1 MVFIHTLHLCIPLC
15 ECVMRYWRFVWRF
28 AFEVAQ
34 HGRRREEGGCQHGGC
49 EMQTKLKSVNLSHV
63 VSSGTE
69 TEDRRRIRTR
79 WRRRAEGD
87 SGADVR
93 AAVIKSDFV
102 VECLIAHRVRAKVT
116 TTLAPRPMCA
126 PLGTLSVACHRR
138 QLD

>member
-1 MVFIHTLHLCIPLC
+1 MHPTVRMRDALLALRVALCVRSGSIW
-15 ECVMRYWRFVWRF
+15 E
-28 AFEVAQ
+28 
-34 HGRRREEGGCQHGGC
+34 REEGCCQHWGC

-69 TEDRRRIRTR
+69 TEDKLTEPSGGGQGMRRGQ
-79 WRRRAEGD
+79 WN
-87 SGADVR
+87 VR
-93 AAVIKSDFV
+93 AAVIKSAFV

-116 TTLAPRPMCA
+116 TALAPRPMCA

>member
-1 MVFIHTLHLCIPLC
+1 MVFKHTLHLCIPLC

-69 TEDRRRIRTR
+69 TEDRRLTERGGGGERKGAVGRTYVLLSL
-79 WRRRAEGD
+79 RA
-87 SGADVR
+87 
-93 AAVIKSDFV
+93 
-102 VECLIAHRVRAKVT
+102 L
-116 TTLAPRPMCA
+116 LW
-126 PLGTLSVACHRR
+126 LSV
-138 QLD
+138 